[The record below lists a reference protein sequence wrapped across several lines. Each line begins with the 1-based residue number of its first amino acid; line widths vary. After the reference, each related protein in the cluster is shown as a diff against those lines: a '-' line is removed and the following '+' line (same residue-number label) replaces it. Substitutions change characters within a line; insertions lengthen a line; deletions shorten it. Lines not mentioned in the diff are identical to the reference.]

1 MDEKAD
7 AGTDFEKS
15 SGSDIIPDRQDV
27 DAEKIEDA
35 SAQVPEPPYTIFS
48 TKARIFIIFMVS
60 VSAMISPFAATSYYP
75 ALNTLAKELNV
86 STSLINLTITT
97 YMVRLA
103 TTLAMTLIIVPSDLS
118 SNSAC
123 RSC

>member
-7 AGTDFEKS
+7 VENEFEKS
-15 SGSDIIPDRQDV
+15 SGSDITPDRQDV
-27 DAEKIEDA
+27 DAERIEDA
-35 SAQVPEPPYTIFS
+35 SIVPEPPYTIFS
-48 TKARIFIIFMVS
+48 TNARIFIIFMVS

-103 TTLAMTLIIVPSDLS
+103 TALEMTLIIAFSDLS
-118 SNSAC
+118 SNSARHYC
-123 RSC
+123 